1 MTLNQH
7 LPHTNTQ
14 HWNWTT
20 LPDETFNSFSFA
32 HKQEI
37 NFRHIPFWEKTT
49 IYSISEKLIFQSAST
64 HQTRTKLT
72 ISCFTQNVHSL
83 AAFLHREWCV
93 SRCVLIGRRNRIKI
107 AIDLVSNL
115 LLPDRVLSH
124 LRHEGKGDGSET
136 DRFTYHSQKVRFRKS
151 HWAEKTHFKEI
162 ASWLF
167 TIFVRFCQKL
177 FLKTVF
183 CIAAAIGVADDVA
196 DVA

>member
-49 IYSISEKLIFQSAST
+49 TYSISEKLIFQSAST

-124 LRHEGKGDGSET
+124 LRHEGKLIGLHIIHKKCVFANRIELKNAFQ
-136 DRFTYHSQKVRFRKS
+136 RNRKLTF
-151 HWAEKTHFKEI
+151 HHFCKI
-162 ASWLF
+162 LSK
-167 TIFVRFCQKL
+167 IVS
-177 FLKTVF
+177 
-183 CIAAAIGVADDVA
+183 
-196 DVA
+196 